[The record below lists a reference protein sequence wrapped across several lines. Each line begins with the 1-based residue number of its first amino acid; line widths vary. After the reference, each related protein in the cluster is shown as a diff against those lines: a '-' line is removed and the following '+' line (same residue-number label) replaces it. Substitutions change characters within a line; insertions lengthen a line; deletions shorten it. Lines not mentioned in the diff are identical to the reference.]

1 MDKIDA
7 LNIVYKRCIEVF
19 RKPNPSSRVRPV
31 ENLDK
36 DFFGKVWSEYMSR
49 LMNLLEEGKAD
60 PLSAEKMVLALK
72 KRGLP
77 EENISFRRNSF
88 TVRMKNVSFRI
99 YKRENGFKIGIPGE
113 KCDILPFCG
122 ADHARMAVVLE
133 EFDAMV
139 PEILKKKAEISEKVR
154 IHEMEN
160 EKIRQIR
167 DTIRTTVDSLI
178 EQFLLPQGLQ
188 VTFRISEDNSSV
200 DFTVVETKKTEF
212 SVPIEKLSEKLMD
225 TSSIE
230 ASLLK
235 FTPPK
240 PGETRSGLFPP
251 IPHNAIVY

>member
-1 MDKIDA
+1 MDKTDA

-19 RKPNPSSRVRPV
+19 RKPDSSGRKRPV

-49 LMNLLEEGKAD
+49 LMNLREEGKAD
-60 PLSAEKMVLALK
+60 PLSAEKLVLALK

-99 YKRENGFKIGIPGE
+99 YKRDNGFKIGIPGE
-113 KCDILPFCG
+113 KCDILPICG

-154 IHEMEN
+154 IQEMED

-178 EQFLLPQGLQ
+178 EQFLLPRELQ
-188 VTFRISEDNSSV
+188 VTFRISDDNSSV
-200 DFTVVETKKTEF
+200 DFTVVETKKAEF

-230 ASLLK
+230 ASLQK

-240 PGETRSGLFPP
+240 PGKNISGLFPP
-251 IPHNAIVY
+251 TPHGAIVY